1 MNANDTI
8 RLLILNNSRAEA
20 ERLISMLHNAGRPS
34 RAQHVESEDALV
46 KLLEEQT
53 WDLLIAHD
61 QTTNVTPQTA
71 IKHIRRLSKDV
82 PVILQND
89 DEFLAVIEG
98 MKLGAADVVRL
109 DDDQHLLLVMQRE
122 MNNREER
129 QAKRLADRRF
139 REAERRSQ
147 QLLDSSRD
155 AIAYVQDGLYLYPNQ
170 TLAELIGY

>member
-20 ERLISMLHNAGRPS
+20 ERLISILHNAGRPS
-34 RAQHVESEDALV
+34 RAQHVQNEETLV

-53 WDLLIAHD
+53 RDLLLAHHE
-61 QTTNVTPQTA
+61 TTNVTPQTA
-71 IKHIRRLSKDV
+71 IKHIRRLNIDV

-89 DEFLAVIEG
+89 DEILAVVEG
-98 MKLGAADVVRL
+98 MKLGAVDVVRL
-109 DDDQHLLLVMQRE
+109 DDDQHLLMVMQRE
-122 MNNREER
+122 MNNREAR

-147 QLLDSSRD
+147 QLLDS
-155 AIAYVQDGLYLYPNQ
+155 
-170 TLAELIGY
+170 